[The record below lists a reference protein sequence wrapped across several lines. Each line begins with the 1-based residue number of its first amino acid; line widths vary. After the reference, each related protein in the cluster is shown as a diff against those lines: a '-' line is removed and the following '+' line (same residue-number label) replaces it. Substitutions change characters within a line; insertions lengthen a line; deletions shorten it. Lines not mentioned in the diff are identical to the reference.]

1 MAMLRL
7 VAVAGAAL
15 GCAHPRY
22 YDTTSVGHA
31 ALSPAAMA
39 VTRSKLAERLKSD
52 GVWLETADGQR
63 SVTSVHALPPAGV
76 HAMWIAV
83 TAGDADAV
91 EADRFIHVADS
102 GFVPVTVR
110 REDSSWVVQIGATN
124 ATGPRGSGA
133 GLQERWGIG
142 PLDVD
147 GVAWSDEAR
156 EAVDLSLG
164 RLSREERGVLAGVP
178 FVRKAVAPAAGDGPH
193 AVGARYSGRN
203 CDARIFVF
211 DAAFRGDRVSFVGE
225 PGAPLHDNVRTLLH
239 EYGHAIHKRPSRVA
253 ICRVDGDLP
262 LIQERQ
268 RAFNARVAAFNHVPA
283 SARSAATSA
292 SILEERE
299 ALERDTASFE
309 RRQRAAVEGM
319 NADGPV
325 LEAYARVIGNDS
337 APTRYG
343 AVSLGESFA
352 ESFSLFRS
360 DPAALRRLLPR
371 VHAFFA
377 AGEHLR
383 AMDAASE

>member
-1 MAMLRL
+1 MLRL
-7 VAVAGAAL
+7 VAVAAAAL
-15 GCAHPRY
+15 GCAHARY

-39 VTRSKLAERLKSD
+39 VTRTKLAERLKSD
-52 GVWLETADGQR
+52 GVWLESADGSR
-63 SVTSVHALPPAGV
+63 SVTSVHALAPAGV
-76 HAMWIAV
+76 HALWIAV
-83 TAGDADAV
+83 TVGDADAV
-91 EADRFIHVADS
+91 EADRFIQVADT
-102 GFVPVTVR
+102 GIVPVTVR
-110 REDSSWVVQIGATN
+110 REASSWVVQIGAAN
-124 ATGPRGSGA
+124 ATGPRGAGA

-142 PLDVD
+142 PLAVE

-178 FVRKAVAPAAGDGPH
+178 FVRKAAAVAEAGDGHH

-225 PGAPLHDNVRTLLH
+225 PAAPLHDNVRTLLH

-253 ICRVDGDLP
+253 VCRVDRDLP

-292 SILEERE
+292 SILDERD